1 MEPTENIKLFTGS
14 RVSISLKHQQVNVSS
29 FAMLLVLVT
38 MIHLCLLSG
47 ETASGDDSQEDAHA
61 LEQER

>member
-1 MEPTENIKLFTGS
+1 MEPTENIKLFTRS
-14 RVSISLKHQQVNVSS
+14 RVGISLKRQQVNVSS
-29 FAMLLVLVT
+29 FAMLLVPVT
-38 MIHLCLLSG
+38 MIHLCLLSR